1 MPSRNVIKPNVADAY
16 YHIYARGASK
26 AKIFHDDSDYDFFI
40 SLFARYLSVKQKVS
54 RLSVY
59 PHLRG
64 EIELLCYCL
73 MSNHIHLMIYQIEQ
87 SGMSRLMRS
96 VMTSYSRYFNHKYKQ
111 TGALFESR
119 YKASL
124 VDTDTYLMQLSR
136 YIHLNPKN
144 YKSYVYSSYQYFI
157 KPEKTPEWLQTQKLC
172 DLFTSPSSYAE
183 FVADYEDVKDELAQL
198 KKQIN

>member
-26 AKIFHDDSDYDFFI
+26 ANIFHDNSDYDFFI
-40 SLFARYLSVKQKVS
+40 SLFARYLSLGQKVS

-73 MSNHIHLMIYQIEQ
+73 MPNHIHLMVYQIKQ

-119 YKASL
+119 YKAPL
-124 VDTDTYLMQLSR
+124 VDTDTYLAHISR
-136 YIHLNPKN
+136 YIHLNPNN
-144 YKSYVYSSYQYFI
+144 YKTYAYSSYQYFI
-157 KPEKTPEWLQTQKLC
+157 KPEKTPEWLQTKKLRG
-172 DLFTSPSSYAE
+172 LFASPLSYAE
-183 FVADYEDVKDELAQL
+183 FVADYEDNKEELVQL
-198 KKQIN
+198 II